1 MARIYEDCEDT
12 NNGAR
17 DSYYDDC
24 TWYNEFPSGCGY
36 YDDDDFTSLTMC
48 CACADYEQE
57 IHYQYASDV
66 EIDGDFIDS
75 DLEADQEEVVPV
87 FDTTDGPLQAEDIQ
101 IEDLQQLDE
110 EGWNNF
116 VQEQV
121 DPFDPAMDWAEIVD
135 TLDEFQQ
142 EQEGEFEICADTMED
157 FRD

>member
-1 MARIYEDCEDT
+1 
-12 NNGAR
+12 
-17 DSYYDDC
+17 
-24 TWYNEFPSGCGY
+24 
-36 YDDDDFTSLTMC
+36 MC

-66 EIDGDFIDS
+66 EIDGAFIDS
-75 DLEADQEEVVPV
+75 DLEADQEEVAPV
-87 FDTTDGPLQAEDIQ
+87 FDTADGPLQAEDIQ

-110 EGWNNF
+110 EGWNTF

-121 DPFDPAMDWAEIVD
+121 DPFDPAMNWAEIVD